1 LKRKY
6 RLPRP
11 GKSLSIAKKDLK
23 IYYGKGP
30 VVIFG
35 ILLPFFFFFAFLVGR
50 EMPPLSLIAGLS
62 GMAIWFTSTS
72 ISPVIAPW
80 ETRTK
85 TLERLVS
92 SPISVIEM
100 ILGDIMGSMTL
111 AFSISAVTVFA
122 VAGILGLMPFNFI
135 TLLLGIILAS
145 FCFSAIGVLISSI
158 PTDTTSDIMMLSTLI
173 KFPLIFVSGI
183 FIPTSKLPGWG
194 EVISQLSPLTY
205 FVDLV
210 RFSFSGSG
218 SPWIDIGALFGFSLF
233 FLLAADFSH
242 RRTLPRRL

>member
-1 LKRKY
+1 MF
-6 RLPRP
+6 RLPRFS
-11 GKSLSIAKKDLK
+11 KSLSIAKKDLR

-85 TLERLVS
+85 TLERLVA
-92 SPISVIEM
+92 SPISVTEM
-100 ILGDIMGSMTL
+100 LLGDIMGSMTL
-111 AFSISAVTVFA
+111 SFSISTVSVLA
-122 VAGILGLMPFNFI
+122 VAGILGMVPVNFI
-135 TLLLGIILAS
+135 TLGLGLILAS
-145 FCFSAIGVLISSI
+145 FCFSAIGVLISAV
-158 PTDTTSDIMMLSTLI
+158 PTDTTADIMMLATLI

-183 FIPTSKLPGWG
+183 FIPTSNLPGWG
-194 EVISQLSPLTY
+194 TVISRLSPLTY

-218 SPWIDIGALFGFSLF
+218 SPWLDVVALFGFSLL
-233 FLLAADFSH
+233 FLAAADFSH
-242 RRTLPRRL
+242 RRTLPKRL

>member
-1 LKRKY
+1 MY
-6 RLPRP
+6 RLPRL

-50 EMPPLSLIAGLS
+50 KMPPLSLIAGLS

-92 SPISVIEM
+92 SPISVTEM

-145 FCFSAIGVLISSI
+145 FCFSAIGVLISAL

-183 FIPTSKLPGWG
+183 FIPVENLPGWG
-194 EVISQLSPLTY
+194 TIISRFSPLTY

-218 SPWIDIGALFGFSLF
+218 SPWIDIGALVGFSLF
-233 FLLAADFSH
+233 FLLVADFSH
-242 RRTLPRRL
+242 RRTLPKRL

>member
-1 LKRKY
+1 MY
-6 RLPRP
+6 RLPRL

-50 EMPPLSLIAGLS
+50 KMPPLSLIAGLS

-72 ISPVIAPW
+72 ISPVVVPW

-85 TLERLVS
+85 TLERLVA
-92 SPISVIEM
+92 SPISVTEM
-100 ILGDIMGSMTL
+100 LLGDIIGSITL
-111 AFSISAVTVFA
+111 ATSISAVTIFA
-122 VAGILGLMPFNFI
+122 VAAILGLMPVNFL
-135 TLLLGIILAS
+135 TLLLGIVLAS
-145 FCFSAIGVLISSI
+145 FCFSAIGVLISAL

-183 FIPTSKLPGWG
+183 FIPTSNLPGWG
-194 EVISQLSPLTY
+194 TMISRFSPLTY

-218 SPWIDIGALFGFSLF
+218 SPWMDIGALFGFSLLFLFASDF
-233 FLLAADFSH
+233 FH
-242 RRTLPRRL
+242 RRTLLKRL

>member
-1 LKRKY
+1 MN

-11 GKSLSIAKKDLK
+11 QKSYSVAKKDLK

-35 ILLPFFFFFAFLVGR
+35 VLLPFFFFFAFLIGR
-50 EMPPLSLIAGLS
+50 DMPPLTLIGGLS

-85 TLERLVS
+85 TLERLVA
-92 SPISVIEM
+92 SPISVTEM
-100 ILGDIMGSMTL
+100 LLGDILGSMTL
-111 AFSISAVTVFA
+111 SFSISTVTLA
-122 VAGILGLMPFNFI
+122 IVAAILGMVPANFLALGLGIL
-135 TLLLGIILAS
+135 LAS
-145 FCFSAIGVLISSI
+145 FCFSAIGVLISAL

-173 KFPLIFVSGI
+173 KFPLIFVSGV
-183 FIPTSKLPGWG
+183 FIPIENLPGWG
-194 EVISQLSPLTY
+194 SVISRFSPLTY

-210 RFSFSGSG
+210 RISFSGG
-218 SPWIDIGALFGFSLF
+218 GRPWVDLAAIFGFSLF
-233 FLLAADFSH
+233 FLLAADFAH
-242 RRTLPRRL
+242 RKTLSKRL

>member
-1 LKRKY
+1 MY
-6 RLPRP
+6 RIPRL

-35 ILLPFFFFFAFLVGR
+35 IMLPFFFFFAFLVGR
-50 EMPPLSLIAGLS
+50 EMPPLSLVAGLS

-92 SPISVIEM
+92 SPISVTEM
-100 ILGDIMGSMTL
+100 LIGDIMGSMTL
-111 AFSISAVTVFA
+111 AFSISAVSIFA
-122 VAGILGLMPFNFI
+122 VAAILGMTPVNFL

-145 FCFSAIGVLISSI
+145 FCFSAIGVLISAL

-183 FIPTSKLPGWG
+183 FIPVENLPGWG
-194 EVISQLSPLTY
+194 TIISQLSPLTY

-218 SPWIDIGALFGFSLF
+218 SPWLDIAALFGFSLF

-242 RRTLPRRL
+242 RRTLPKRL

>member
-1 LKRKY
+1 MY
-6 RLPRP
+6 RIPRL

-35 ILLPFFFFFAFLVGR
+35 IILPFFFFFAFLVGR
-50 EMPPLSLIAGLS
+50 QMPPLSLVAGLS
-62 GMAIWFTSTS
+62 GMVVWFTSTS

-85 TLERLVS
+85 TLERLIS
-92 SPISVIEM
+92 SPISVTE
-100 ILGDIMGSMTL
+100 ILIGDIIGSMTM
-111 AFSISAVTVFA
+111 AFSISAVTIFA
-122 VAGILGLMPFNFI
+122 VAAILGMMPVYFV
-135 TLLLGIILAS
+135 TLLLGIVLAS
-145 FCFSAIGVLISSI
+145 FCFSAIGILISAL

-183 FIPTSKLPGWG
+183 FIPVSNLPGWG
-194 EVISQLSPLTY
+194 LTISRLSPLTY
-205 FVDLV
+205 FVNIV

-218 SPWIDIGALFGFSLF
+218 TPWIDIGALFGFSLL
-233 FLLAADFSH
+233 FLLVADYSH

>member
-1 LKRKY
+1 MY
-6 RLPRP
+6 RLPRL
-11 GKSLSIAKKDLK
+11 GKSISIAKKDLK

-50 EMPPLSLIAGLS
+50 KMPPLSLIAGLS

-85 TLERLVS
+85 TLERLVA
-92 SPISVIEM
+92 SPISVSEM
-100 ILGDIMGSMTL
+100 LLGDIMGSMTL
-111 AFSISAVTVFA
+111 AFSISTVSIFA
-122 VAGILGLMPFNFI
+122 VAGILGMVPVNFI
-135 TLLLGIILAS
+135 TLGLGIILAS
-145 FCFSAIGVLISSI
+145 FCFSAIGVLISAV
-158 PTDTTSDIMMLSTLI
+158 PTDTTADIMMLSTLI

-183 FIPTSKLPGWG
+183 FIPVENLPGWG
-194 EVISQLSPLTY
+194 TIISQLSPLTY

-218 SPWIDIGALFGFSLF
+218 SPWIDIGALFGFSLL
-233 FLLAADFSH
+233 FLFIADFAH
-242 RRTLPRRL
+242 RRTLPKRL

>member
-1 LKRKY
+1 MY
-6 RLPRP
+6 RIPRL

-50 EMPPLSLIAGLS
+50 EMPPLSLVAGLS
-62 GMAIWFTSTS
+62 GMATWFTSTS

-85 TLERLVS
+85 TLERLVF
-92 SPISVIEM
+92 SPISVTEM
-100 ILGDIMGSMTL
+100 LIGDILGSMTL
-111 AFSISAVTVFA
+111 AFSISTVTIFA
-122 VAGILGLMPFNFI
+122 VAAILGLPPVNFL

-145 FCFSAIGVLISSI
+145 FCFSAIGVLISAL

-183 FIPTSKLPGWG
+183 FIPVENLPGWG
-194 EVISQLSPLTY
+194 TIISQLSPLTY

-218 SPWIDIGALFGFSLF
+218 SPWVDIGALFGFSLF

-242 RRTLPRRL
+242 RKTLPKRL

>member
-1 LKRKY
+1 MY
-6 RLPRP
+6 RIPRL

-50 EMPPLSLIAGLS
+50 EMPPLSLVAGLS
-62 GMAIWFTSTS
+62 GMATWFTSTS

-85 TLERLVS
+85 TLERLVF
-92 SPISVIEM
+92 SPISVTEM
-100 ILGDIMGSMTL
+100 LIGDILGSMTL
-111 AFSISAVTVFA
+111 AFSISTVTIFA
-122 VAGILGLMPFNFI
+122 VAAILGLTPVNFL

-145 FCFSAIGVLISSI
+145 FCFSAIGVLISAL

-183 FIPTSKLPGWG
+183 FIPVENLPGWG
-194 EVISQLSPLTY
+194 TIISQLSPLTY

-218 SPWIDIGALFGFSLF
+218 SPWVDIGALFGFSLF

-242 RRTLPRRL
+242 RKTLPKRL

>member
-1 LKRKY
+1 MY
-6 RLPRP
+6 RVPRL

-50 EMPPLSLIAGLS
+50 EMPPLSLVAGLS
-62 GMAIWFTSTS
+62 GMATWFTSTS

-85 TLERLVS
+85 TLERLVF
-92 SPISVIEM
+92 SPISVTEM
-100 ILGDIMGSMTL
+100 LIGDILGSMTL
-111 AFSISAVTVFA
+111 AFSISTVTIFA
-122 VAGILGLMPFNFI
+122 VAAILGMTPVNFL
-135 TLLLGIILAS
+135 TLLLGIVLAS
-145 FCFSAIGVLISSI
+145 FCFSAIGVLISAL

-183 FIPTSKLPGWG
+183 FIPVENLPGWG
-194 EVISQLSPLTY
+194 TIISQLSPLTY

-218 SPWIDIGALFGFSLF
+218 SPWVDIGALFGFSLF

-242 RRTLPRRL
+242 RKTLPKRL

>member
-1 LKRKY
+1 MF
-6 RLPRP
+6 RLPRFA
-11 GKSLSIAKKDLK
+11 KAFSIAKKDLR
-23 IYYGKGP
+23 IYYAKGP

-50 EMPPLSLIAGLS
+50 EMPPLTLISGLS

-92 SPISVIEM
+92 SPISVAEM
-100 ILGDIMGSMTL
+100 LLGDIMGSLAL
-111 AFSISAVTVFA
+111 AFSISAVTILV
-122 VAGILGLMPFNFI
+122 VAGILGMTPVNFI
-135 TLLLGIILAS
+135 TLIAGLILAS
-145 FCFSAIGVLISSI
+145 FCFSAIGVLISAV
-158 PTDTTSDIMMLSTLI
+158 PTDTTADIMMLSTLI

-183 FIPTSKLPGWG
+183 FIPTSNLPGWG
-194 EVISQLSPLTY
+194 KIISRLSPLTY

-210 RFSFSGSG
+210 RFSFSGNG
-218 SPWIDIGALFGFSLF
+218 SPWLDVGALVGFSLF
-233 FLLAADFSH
+233 FLAAAVFSH
-242 RRTLPRRL
+242 RKTLPKRL